1 MSHLISAFW
10 MFLEL
15 YFLQFLLQAFFQ
27 MKTGKRTYYAVVT
40 ISGCAAVAVTVFN
53 FPQFAYTFFYI
64 VFFTLT
70 ANYLYYG
77 TCLQHAIAL
86 LIGIS
91 IAGAL
96 DTLMLYGASALLG
109 ISLEQLYTKKA
120 LYTVLCSLPR
130 LLLVFLGWFLKKIRK
145 ANGFHA
151 IQVKWLLLSIMFP
164 IVSFLMM
171 MVVFDMS
178 KSSSDLSYGA
188 IVFSIILVVVNFST
202 IYLLEQL
209 EQASKDAKESSLL
222 RQEQQLQTEHILALE
237 KNYRE
242 QRKTAHDFRNRLQ
255 TIYDLL
261 EMNQPD
267 KAKEY
272 VRELQGMQ
280 TTRLFLS
287 NSGHAIIDAI
297 LNHKSQIAKEQNIDL
312 QIQMN
317 SLAHVNIGT
326 DMLTVLLSNLLDN
339 AIEGCGR
346 ISDERQIILELIA
359 KPDMLWLSIKNT
371 AIPVKVVGNT
381 IPTSKE
387 PKEDHGYGIPRV
399 QYILNQLKAEYAFGY
414 KDGWFTFAAE
424 IPLPD

>member
-1 MSHLISAFW
+1 MSHMISAFW
-10 MFLEL
+10 IFLEL

-27 MKTGKRTYYAVVT
+27 MKTSKRTYDAVVT

-53 FPQFAYTFFYI
+53 FPQFTYTLFYI
-64 VFFTLT
+64 VFFTLI
-70 ANYLYYG
+70 ANFLYNG
-77 TCLQHAIAL
+77 TCLQHAIAV

-96 DTLMLYGASALLG
+96 DALMLYGASALLG

-130 LLLVFLGWFLKKIRK
+130 FLLVFLGWFLKKIRK
-145 ANGFHA
+145 ANGFHS

-188 IVFSIILVVVNFST
+188 IVFSVILVVVNFST

-267 KAKEY
+267 KAKAY

-280 TTRLFLS
+280 TTRIFLS

-317 SLAHVNIGT
+317 SLTHVNIGT

-346 ISDERQIILELIA
+346 VSDERQIILELIA
-359 KPDMLWLSIKNT
+359 KSDMLWLSIKNT
-371 AIPVKVVGNT
+371 SVPVKVIGNT
-381 IPTSKE
+381 IPTSKT

-399 QYILNQLKAEYAFGY
+399 QHILNQLKAEYAFGY

>member
-1 MSHLISAFW
+1 MAHMVSAFW
-10 MFLEL
+10 IFLEL

-27 MKTGKRTYYAVVT
+27 TKADKKTYYIAVT
-40 ISGCAAVAVTVFN
+40 IVGCIAVAVTVFN

-64 VFFTLT
+64 VFFTLL
-70 ANYLYYG
+70 ANYLYIG
-77 TCLQHAIAL
+77 TCLQHAIAV

-96 DTLMLYGASALLG
+96 DALMLYGASALLG

-120 LYTVLCSLPR
+120 LYIVLCSLPR

-145 ANGFHA
+145 ANGFHS
-151 IQVKWLLLSIMFP
+151 IRVKWLLLSIMFP

-188 IVFSIILVVVNFST
+188 IVFSVILVVVNFST

-267 KAKEY
+267 KAKAY

-317 SLAHVNIGT
+317 SLTHVNIGT

-346 ISDERQIILELIA
+346 VSDERQIILELIA
-359 KPDMLWLSIKNT
+359 KSDMLWLSIKNT
-371 AIPVKVVGNT
+371 SVPVKIIGNT
-381 IPTSKE
+381 IPTSKI

-399 QYILNQLKAEYAFGY
+399 QHILNQLKAEYAFGY

-424 IPLPD
+424 IPLPG

>member
-188 IVFSIILVVVNFST
+188 IVFSIILVVVNFLT

-297 LNHKSQIAKEQNIDL
+297 LNHKSQIAKEHDIDL
-312 QIQMN
+312 QIQLN

-346 ISDERQIILELIA
+346 VSDERQIILELIA

-371 AIPVKVVGNT
+371 AIPVKVVGNA

-424 IPLPD
+424 IPLPG

>member
-346 ISDERQIILELIA
+346 VSDERQIILELIA
-359 KPDMLWLSIKNT
+359 KSDMLWLSIKNT
-371 AIPVKVVGNT
+371 SVPVKIIGNT
-381 IPTSKE
+381 IPTSKI

-399 QYILNQLKAEYAFGY
+399 QHILNQLKAEYAFGY

>member
-1 MSHLISAFW
+1 MAHMISAFW
-10 MFLEL
+10 IFLEL

-27 MKTGKRTYYAVVT
+27 MKKGKRTYYAVVT

-70 ANYLYYG
+70 ANYLYNG
-77 TCLQHAIAL
+77 TCLQHAIAV

-109 ISLEQLYTKKA
+109 VSLEQLYTKKA
-120 LYTVLCSLPR
+120 LYTILCSLPR
-130 LLLVFLGWFLKKIRK
+130 LLLVFLGWFLKKVRK
-145 ANGFHA
+145 ANGFHS

-188 IVFSIILVVVNFST
+188 IVFSIILVAVNFST

-267 KAKEY
+267 KAKAY

-297 LNHKSQIAKEQNIDL
+297 LNHKSQIAKEHDIDL
-312 QIQMN
+312 QIQLN

-346 ISDERQIILELIA
+346 VSDERQIILELIA
-359 KPDMLWLSIKNT
+359 KSDMLWLSIKNT
-371 AIPVKVVGNT
+371 AIPVKVVGNA

>member
-10 MFLEL
+10 IFLEL

-27 MKTGKRTYYAVVT
+27 VKVDKRTFYFVVT
-40 ISGCAAVAVTVFN
+40 IVGCIAVAVTLFN

-64 VFFTLT
+64 AFL
-70 ANYLYYG
+70 ALISNYLYNG
-77 TCLQHAIAL
+77 TFLQHAIAV

-109 ISLEQLYTKKA
+109 ISLAQLYTKKA
-120 LYTVLCSLPR
+120 LYTILCSLPR
-130 LLLVFLGWFLKKIRK
+130 LLLVFLGWLLKKIRTAK
-145 ANGFHA
+145 GFHS

-164 IVSFLMM
+164 ILSFLMM

-178 KSSSDLSYGA
+178 KSNSDLSYGA
-188 IVFSIILVVVNFST
+188 VVFSVILVIVNFST

-209 EQASKDAKESSLL
+209 ERSSESAKKESLL

-242 QRKTAHDFRNRLQ
+242 QRQRAHDFRNRLQ

-267 KAKEY
+267 KAKAY

-297 LNHKSQIAKEQNIDL
+297 LNHKSQIAKEQDIDL
-312 QIQMN
+312 QIQLN
-317 SLAHVNIGT
+317 SLKQVNIGT

-339 AIEGCGR
+339 AIEGCARLSG
-346 ISDERQIILELIA
+346 ERQIIMELIA

-371 AIPVKVVGNT
+371 SVPVKVIGNS

-387 PKEDHGYGIPRV
+387 PKEDHGYGIPRI
-399 QYILNQLKAEYAFGY
+399 QHILNQLKAEYAFGY

-424 IPLPD
+424 IPLAG

>member
-424 IPLPD
+424 IPLPG

>member
-1 MSHLISAFW
+1 
-10 MFLEL
+10 
-15 YFLQFLLQAFFQ
+15 
-27 MKTGKRTYYAVVT
+27 
-40 ISGCAAVAVTVFN
+40 
-53 FPQFAYTFFYI
+53 
-64 VFFTLT
+64 
-70 ANYLYYG
+70 
-77 TCLQHAIAL
+77 
-86 LIGIS
+86 
-91 IAGAL
+91 
-96 DTLMLYGASALLG
+96 
-109 ISLEQLYTKKA
+109 
-120 LYTVLCSLPR
+120 
-130 LLLVFLGWFLKKIRK
+130 
-145 ANGFHA
+145 
-151 IQVKWLLLSIMFP
+151 
-164 IVSFLMM
+164 MM

-188 IVFSIILVVVNFST
+188 IVFSVILVVVNFST

-267 KAKEY
+267 KAKAY

-317 SLAHVNIGT
+317 SLTHVNIGT

-346 ISDERQIILELIA
+346 VSDERQIILELIA
-359 KPDMLWLSIKNT
+359 KSDMLWLSIKNT
-371 AIPVKVVGNT
+371 SVPVKIIGNT
-381 IPTSKE
+381 IPTSKI

-399 QYILNQLKAEYAFGY
+399 QHILNQLKAEYAFGY

-424 IPLPD
+424 IPLPG